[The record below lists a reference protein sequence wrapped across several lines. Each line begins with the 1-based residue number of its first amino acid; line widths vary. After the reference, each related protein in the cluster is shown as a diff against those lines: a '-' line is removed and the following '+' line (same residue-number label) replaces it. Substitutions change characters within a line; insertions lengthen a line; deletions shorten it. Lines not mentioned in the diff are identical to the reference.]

1 MAALP
6 EIGCPLFPITLCH
19 CVTSLQSRVWLCSF
33 FEVFAFVCKLGRIF
47 YLVEVVPFWFPKFG
61 IGDGREEILKF
72 WDPEEF
78 WNCWISIRI
87 FFQRNRKNFGI
98 CWFKKILSFKNF
110 QYSPRRI
117 LGNSKVLKK
126 KRKRKRNF
134 ETLKIVDIEEK
145 VVRFQGILISETW
158 SLKYWRKVYE
168 FPIESFIRGI
178 LEFWKL
184 PISKKKCSKDIESC

>member
-1 MAALP
+1 MWRVYRVECDSVSLKYSLSYANWDGYF
-6 EIGCPLFPITLCH
+6 IWSRLFLFDFQ
-19 CVTSLQSRVWLCSF
+19 SLGL
-33 FEVFAFVCKLGRIF
+33 EM
-47 YLVEVVPFWFPKFG
+47 
-61 IGDGREEILKF
+61 KF
-72 WDPEEF
+72 WNSEI
-78 WNCWISIRI
+78 W
-87 FFQRNRKNFGI
+87 KNFAIVKFQSGFFSRGI
-98 CWFKKILSFKNF
+98 VKILEFVDLKKILSFKNF
-110 QYSPRRI
+110 QYSKK
-117 LGNSKVLKK
+117 NSWQFQVLKRK
-126 KRKRKRNF
+126 KKRKRNF